1 METTEARKTFDFSRE
16 KVQTITLAELEA
28 TYKENDVYGRPLGG
42 IYHSDLIN
50 GISDMA
56 RRAGLEVELG
66 DLFAVNNLDG
76 KRPGVALLP
85 EVEEKEGERS
95 IRAHLLRRVFATIK
109 ITPTA
114 TAQTTPSAPSQ
125 PPRGE
130 ELKMLRAQKEAQNP
144 AQGVTN
150 LSPSGETEGG
160 CGGWGCLGCPAIAL
174 SYSQHGIQIG
184 IGPNIHICRNQTIL
198 CANQLIANYGYC
210 RIDMDK
216 KELAGPD
223 WWRPTVRGWMEEV
236 AMGVMQREWA
246 EIIQSL
252 DEQLVYESDMQQI
265 FGGLMQL
272 RIQADTSEKSLR
284 TGDVPPLTQ
293 SQINHCMEK
302 VLVKH
307 FGKGGAGMCTK
318 WDILNAMTD
327 TLKPLNNSE
336 GQRVPICD
344 TSRLLP
350 QLARC
355 AEYLL

>member
-1 METTEARKTFDFSRE
+1 METTETRKTFDFSKE

-109 ITPTA
+109 LSARTN
-114 TAQTTPSAPSQ
+114 PSAPSQ

-130 ELKMLRAQKEAQNP
+130 EFKMLRAQKEAQNP
-144 AQGVTN
+144 ALGVTN
-150 LSPSGETEGG
+150 LSPSGEREGG
-160 CGGWGCLGCPAIAL
+160 WDWGCPGCPAIAI

-216 KELAGPD
+216 KELAGAD

-246 EIIQSL
+246 DIIQSL

-272 RIQADTSEKSLR
+272 RIEADTSEKSLR
-284 TGDVPPLTQ
+284 SGVVPPLTQ

>member
-1 METTEARKTFDFSRE
+1 METTETRKTFDFSKE

-50 GISDMA
+50 GISDIA
-56 RRAGLEVELG
+56 RSAGLEVEMG
-66 DLFAVNNLDG
+66 DMFAVNNLDG

-95 IRAHLLRRVFATIK
+95 IRAHLLRRVFAVIRFVSGG
-109 ITPTA
+109 TP
-114 TAQTTPSAPSQ
+114 
-125 PPRGE
+125 
-130 ELKMLRAQKEAQNP
+130 
-144 AQGVTN
+144 
-150 LSPSGETEGG
+150 ETS
-160 CGGWGCLGCPAIAL
+160 CPAIAI

-198 CANQLIANYGYC
+198 CAKQLIANYGYC
-210 RIDMDK
+210 RLDLDK
-216 KELAGPD
+216 KELAGAD
-223 WWRPTVRGWMEEV
+223 WWRPTVEGWIEEV
-236 AMGVMQREWA
+236 AQGAMQAQWA

-272 RIQADTSEKSLR
+272 RIEADTSEKSLR
-284 TGDVPPLTQ
+284 TGEIPPLTQ
-293 SQINHCMEK
+293 SQINHCMEQ

-336 GQRVPICD
+336 GLRVPICD

-355 AEYLL
+355 AEFLL

>member
-1 METTEARKTFDFSRE
+1 METTEARKTFDFSKE
-16 KVQTITLAELEA
+16 KVQTITLPELEA

-50 GISDMA
+50 GISDIA
-56 RRAGLEVELG
+56 RSSGLEVEMG
-66 DLFAVNNLDG
+66 DMFAVNNLDG

-95 IRAHLLRRVFATIK
+95 IRAHLLRRVFAVIRFVSGG
-109 ITPTA
+109 TP
-114 TAQTTPSAPSQ
+114 
-125 PPRGE
+125 
-130 ELKMLRAQKEAQNP
+130 
-144 AQGVTN
+144 
-150 LSPSGETEGG
+150 ETS
-160 CGGWGCLGCPAIAL
+160 CPAIAI

-184 IGPNIHICRNQTIL
+184 IGPNINICRNQTIL
-198 CANQLIANYGYC
+198 CAKQLIANYGYC
-210 RIDMDK
+210 RLDLDK
-216 KELAGPD
+216 KELAGAD
-223 WWRPTVRGWMEEV
+223 WWRPTVEGWIEEV
-236 AMGVMQREWA
+236 AQGAMQAQWA

-272 RIQADTSEKSLR
+272 RIEADTSEKSLR
-284 TGDVPPLTQ
+284 TGEIPPLTQ
-293 SQINHCMEK
+293 SQINHCMEQ

-336 GQRVPICD
+336 GLRVPICD

-355 AEYLL
+355 AEFLL

>member
-1 METTEARKTFDFSRE
+1 MEITETRKTFDFSKE

-56 RRAGLEVELG
+56 RNAGLEVEMG
-66 DLFAVNNLDG
+66 DMFAVNNLDG

-95 IRAHLLRRVFATIK
+95 IRAHLLRRVFAVIRLA
-109 ITPTA
+109 TPN
-114 TAQTTPSAPSQ
+114 
-125 PPRGE
+125 PP
-130 ELKMLRAQKEAQNP
+130 
-144 AQGVTN
+144 T
-150 LSPSGETEGG
+150 S
-160 CGGWGCLGCPAIAL
+160 CPAIAI

-184 IGPNIHICRNQTIL
+184 LGPNIHICRNQTIL
-198 CANQLIANYGYC
+198 CAKQMIANFGYC
-210 RIDMDK
+210 RLEMDK
-216 KELAGPD
+216 KDLAGPD
-223 WWRPTVRGWMEEV
+223 WWRPTVEGWIDEV
-236 AMGVMQREWA
+236 ASGVMQQQWA
-246 EIIQSL
+246 DIIQSL

-284 TGDVPPLTQ
+284 TGEIPPLTQ
-293 SQINHCMEK
+293 SQINHCMER
-302 VLVKH
+302 VLIKH

-327 TLKPLNNSE
+327 TLKPLNDSD
-336 GQRVPICD
+336 GIRVPICD

-350 QLARC
+350 QLAKC
-355 AEYLL
+355 AEYLI

>member
-1 METTEARKTFDFSRE
+1 MATTETRKTFDFSKE
-16 KVQTITLAELEA
+16 KTQNITLAELEA

-50 GISDMA
+50 GISNIA
-56 RRAGLEVELG
+56 REAGLEVEIG
-66 DLFAVNNLDG
+66 DMFAVNNLDG

-95 IRAHLLRRVFATIK
+95 IRAHQLRRVFAVIRFVSGG
-109 ITPTA
+109 TPEK
-114 TAQTTPSAPSQ
+114 S
-125 PPRGE
+125 
-130 ELKMLRAQKEAQNP
+130 
-144 AQGVTN
+144 
-150 LSPSGETEGG
+150 
-160 CGGWGCLGCPAIAL
+160 CPAIAI

-198 CANQLIANYGYC
+198 CAEQMIANFGY
-210 RIDMDK
+210 RRLDLDK

-223 WWRPTVRGWMEEV
+223 WWRPTVEGWIGDV
-236 AMGVMQREWA
+236 VNGVMQQQWA
-246 EIIQSL
+246 DIIQTL
-252 DEQLVYESDMQQI
+252 DEQIVYVSDMQQI

-272 RIQADTSEKSLR
+272 RIQADTAEKSLR
-284 TGDVPPLTQ
+284 TGEIPPLTQ
-293 SQINHCMEK
+293 SQINYCMER

-327 TLKPLNNSE
+327 TLKPLNDSA
-336 GQRVPICD
+336 GMRVPIGD

-350 QLARC
+350 QLAKC
-355 AEYLL
+355 AEYLI

>member
-1 METTEARKTFDFSRE
+1 MESTELRTTFDFSKE

-50 GISDMA
+50 GISNMA
-56 RRAGLEVELG
+56 RNAGLEVEMG
-66 DLFAVNNLDG
+66 DMFAVNNLDG

-95 IRAHLLRRVFATIK
+95 IRAHLLRRVFATIRM
-109 ITPTA
+109 
-114 TAQTTPSAPSQ
+114 APHQ
-125 PPRGE
+125 LPP
-130 ELKMLRAQKEAQNP
+130 
-144 AQGVTN
+144 V
-150 LSPSGETEGG
+150 GG
-160 CGGWGCLGCPAIAL
+160 FCPAIAI

-198 CANQLIANYGYC
+198 CAKQMISNFGYC
-210 RIDMDK
+210 RLEMDK
-216 KELAGPD
+216 KDLAGPD
-223 WWRPTVRGWMEEV
+223 WWRPTVEGWIDEV
-236 AMGVMQREWA
+236 AKGVMQQQWA
-246 EIIQSL
+246 DIIQSL

-284 TGDVPPLTQ
+284 TGEVPPLTQ
-293 SQINHCMEK
+293 SQINHCMER
-302 VLVKH
+302 VLIKH

-327 TLKPLNNSE
+327 TLKPLNDSA
-336 GQRVPICD
+336 GIRVPICD

-350 QLARC
+350 QLAKC
-355 AEYLL
+355 AEFLV

>member
-1 METTEARKTFDFSRE
+1 METTETRTTFDFSKE

-50 GISDMA
+50 GISNMA
-56 RRAGLEVELG
+56 RNARLEVEMG
-66 DLFAVNNLDG
+66 DMFAVNNLDG

-95 IRAHLLRRVFATIK
+95 IRAHLLRRVFATIRM
-109 ITPTA
+109 
-114 TAQTTPSAPSQ
+114 APH
-125 PPRGE
+125 RGE
-130 ELKMLRAQKEAQNP
+130 T
-144 AQGVTN
+144 V
-150 LSPSGETEGG
+150 GG
-160 CGGWGCLGCPAIAL
+160 FCPAIAI
-174 SYSQHGIQIG
+174 SYSQHGIQIS

-198 CANQLIANYGYC
+198 SAKQLIANYGYC
-210 RIDMDK
+210 RLDMDK
-216 KELAGPD
+216 KDLAGPD
-223 WWRPTVRGWMEEV
+223 WWRPTVGGWIDEV
-236 AMGVMQREWA
+236 ARGVMQQQWA
-246 EIIQSL
+246 DIIQSL

-284 TGDVPPLTQ
+284 TGEIPPLTQ
-293 SQINHCMEK
+293 SQINHCMER
-302 VLVKH
+302 VLIKH

-327 TLKPLNNSE
+327 TLKPLNDSD
-336 GQRVPICD
+336 GIRVPICD

-350 QLARC
+350 QLAKC
-355 AEYLL
+355 AEYLI

>member
-1 METTEARKTFDFSRE
+1 METTESRKTFDFSKE
-16 KVQTITLAELEA
+16 KVQTITLPELEA

-50 GISDMA
+50 GISDIA
-56 RRAGLEVELG
+56 RSAGLEVEMG
-66 DLFAVNNLDG
+66 DMFAVNNLDG

-95 IRAHLLRRVFATIK
+95 IRAHLLRRVFAVIRFVSGG
-109 ITPTA
+109 TP
-114 TAQTTPSAPSQ
+114 
-125 PPRGE
+125 
-130 ELKMLRAQKEAQNP
+130 
-144 AQGVTN
+144 
-150 LSPSGETEGG
+150 ETS
-160 CGGWGCLGCPAIAL
+160 CPAIAI

-184 IGPNIHICRNQTIL
+184 IGPNINICRNQTIL
-198 CANQLIANYGYC
+198 CAKQLIANYGYC
-210 RIDMDK
+210 RLDLDK
-216 KELAGPD
+216 KELAGAD
-223 WWRPTVRGWMEEV
+223 WWRPTVEGWIEEV
-236 AMGVMQREWA
+236 AQGAMQAQWA

-272 RIQADTSEKSLR
+272 RIEADTSEKSLR
-284 TGDVPPLTQ
+284 TGEVPPLTQ
-293 SQINHCMEK
+293 SQINHCMEQ

-336 GQRVPICD
+336 GLRVPICD

>member
-1 METTEARKTFDFSRE
+1 MEPTETRKTFDFSKE

-95 IRAHLLRRVFATIK
+95 IRAHLLRRVFATVHLVAGG
-109 ITPTA
+109 TPA
-114 TAQTTPSAPSQ
+114 TSVPSI
-125 PPRGE
+125 
-130 ELKMLRAQKEAQNP
+130 
-144 AQGVTN
+144 
-150 LSPSGETEGG
+150 
-160 CGGWGCLGCPAIAL
+160 AI

-216 KELAGPD
+216 KELAGAD
-223 WWRPTVRGWMEEV
+223 WWRPTVRGWMEEI

-246 EIIQSL
+246 DIIQSL

-272 RIQADTSEKSLR
+272 RIEADTSEKSLR
-284 TGDVPPLTQ
+284 SGVVPPLTQ

>member
-1 METTEARKTFDFSRE
+1 METTELRKTFDFSKE

-109 ITPTA
+109 LSARTN
-114 TAQTTPSAPSQ
+114 PSAPSQ

-130 ELKMLRAQKEAQNP
+130 EFKMLRAQKEAQNP
-144 AQGVTN
+144 ALGVTN

-160 CGGWGCLGCPAIAL
+160 WDWGCPGCPAIAI

-216 KELAGPD
+216 KELAGAD
-223 WWRPTVRGWMEEV
+223 WWRPTVRGWMEEI

-246 EIIQSL
+246 DIIQSL

-272 RIQADTSEKSLR
+272 RIEADTSEKSLR
-284 TGDVPPLTQ
+284 TGEVPPLTQ

-336 GQRVPICD
+336 GLRVPICD

>member
-1 METTEARKTFDFSRE
+1 M
-16 KVQTITLAELEA
+16 
-28 TYKENDVYGRPLGG
+28 
-42 IYHSDLIN
+42 
-50 GISDMA
+50 
-56 RRAGLEVELG
+56 
-66 DLFAVNNLDG
+66 
-76 KRPGVALLP
+76 LP

-95 IRAHLLRRVFATIK
+95 IRAHLLRRVFAVIK
-109 ITPTA
+109 IA
-114 TAQTTPSAPSQ
+114 TAPSQ

-144 AQGVTN
+144 AQEVTN

-160 CGGWGCLGCPAIAL
+160 CGWGWGCLGSPAIAL

-216 KELAGPD
+216 KELAGAD

-246 EIIQSL
+246 DIIQSL

-272 RIQADTSEKSLR
+272 RIEADTSEKSLR
-284 TGDVPPLTQ
+284 SGVVPPLTQ

-355 AEYLL
+355 AEFLI

>member
-1 METTEARKTFDFSRE
+1 METTESRKTFDFSKE
-16 KVQTITLAELEA
+16 KVQTITLPELEA

-50 GISDMA
+50 GISDIA
-56 RRAGLEVELG
+56 RGAGLEVEMG
-66 DLFAVNNLDG
+66 DMFAVNNLDG

-95 IRAHLLRRVFATIK
+95 IRAHLLRRVFATVHL
-109 ITPTA
+109 
-114 TAQTTPSAPSQ
+114 Q
-125 PPRGE
+125 P
-130 ELKMLRAQKEAQNP
+130 
-144 AQGVTN
+144 QGIGSVGIADAHP
-150 LSPSGETEGG
+150 LFCS
-160 CGGWGCLGCPAIAL
+160 AIAI

-198 CANQLIANYGYC
+198 CAKQLIANYGYC
-210 RIDMDK
+210 RLDLDK
-216 KELAGPD
+216 KELAGAD
-223 WWRPTVRGWMEEV
+223 WWRPTVEGWIEEV
-236 AMGVMQREWA
+236 AQGAMQAQWA

-272 RIQADTSEKSLR
+272 RIEADTSEKSLR
-284 TGDVPPLTQ
+284 TGEIPPLTQ
-293 SQINHCMEK
+293 SQINHCMEQ

-336 GQRVPICD
+336 GLRVPICD

>member
-1 METTEARKTFDFSRE
+1 METTETRKTFDFSKE
-16 KVQTITLAELEA
+16 KVQTITLSELEA

-50 GISDMA
+50 GISNMA
-56 RRAGLEVELG
+56 RNAGLKVEIG
-66 DLFAVNNLDG
+66 DMFAVNNLDG

-95 IRAHLLRRVFATIK
+95 IRAHLLRRVFAVIRLAAGKSHTLPKAVYGI
-109 ITPTA
+109 
-114 TAQTTPSAPSQ
+114 S
-125 PPRGE
+125 
-130 ELKMLRAQKEAQNP
+130 
-144 AQGVTN
+144 
-150 LSPSGETEGG
+150 
-160 CGGWGCLGCPAIAL
+160 CPAIAI

-198 CANQLIANYGYC
+198 CAKQMISNFGY
-210 RIDMDK
+210 RRLEMDK
-216 KELAGPD
+216 KDLAGSD
-223 WWRPTVRGWMEEV
+223 WWRPTVEGWIDEV
-236 AMGVMQREWA
+236 AKGVMQQQWA
-246 EIIQSL
+246 DIIQSL

-284 TGDVPPLTQ
+284 TGEIPPLTQ
-293 SQINHCMEK
+293 SQINHCMER
-302 VLVKH
+302 VLIKH

-327 TLKPLNNSE
+327 TLKPLNDSD
-336 GQRVPICD
+336 GIRVPICD

-350 QLARC
+350 QLAKC
-355 AEYLL
+355 AEFLV

>member
-1 METTEARKTFDFSRE
+1 MESTELRTTFDFSKE

-50 GISDMA
+50 GISNMA
-56 RRAGLEVELG
+56 RNAGLEVEMG
-66 DLFAVNNLDG
+66 DMFAVNNLDG

-95 IRAHLLRRVFATIK
+95 IRAHLLRRVFATIRM
-109 ITPTA
+109 
-114 TAQTTPSAPSQ
+114 APH
-125 PPRGE
+125 RGE
-130 ELKMLRAQKEAQNP
+130 T
-144 AQGVTN
+144 V
-150 LSPSGETEGG
+150 GG
-160 CGGWGCLGCPAIAL
+160 FCPAIAI

-198 CANQLIANYGYC
+198 CARQMISNFGFC
-210 RIDMDK
+210 RLEMDK
-216 KELAGPD
+216 KDLAGPD
-223 WWRPTVRGWMEEV
+223 WWRPTVEGWIDEV
-236 AMGVMQREWA
+236 AKGVMQQQWA
-246 EIIQSL
+246 DIIQSL

-284 TGDVPPLTQ
+284 TGEIPPLTQ
-293 SQINHCMEK
+293 SQINHCMER
-302 VLVKH
+302 VLIKH

-318 WDILNAMTD
+318 WYILNAMTD
-327 TLKPLNNSE
+327 TLKPLNDSD
-336 GQRVPICD
+336 GIRVPICD

-350 QLARC
+350 QLAKC
-355 AEYLL
+355 AEFLV

>member
-1 METTEARKTFDFSRE
+1 METTESRKTFDFSKE
-16 KVQTITLAELEA
+16 KTQNITLAELEA

-50 GISDMA
+50 GISNMA
-56 RRAGLEVELG
+56 REAGLEVEIG
-66 DLFAVNNLDG
+66 DMFAVNNLDG

-95 IRAHLLRRVFATIK
+95 IRAHLLRRVFAVIRMAPRHLPPVGGETNR
-109 ITPTA
+109 A
-114 TAQTTPSAPSQ
+114 DNAAVMAEGNFEPSPL
-125 PPRGE
+125 RGE
-130 ELKMLRAQKEAQNP
+130 MV
-144 AQGVTN
+144 GG
-150 LSPSGETEGG
+150 LS
-160 CGGWGCLGCPAIAL
+160 CPAIAM

-216 KELAGPD
+216 KELAGAD
-223 WWRPTVRGWMEEV
+223 WWRPTVRGWMEEI

-246 EIIQSL
+246 DIIQSL

-272 RIQADTSEKSLR
+272 RIEADTSEKSLR
-284 TGDVPPLTQ
+284 SGVVPPLTQ

-350 QLARC
+350 RLARC
-355 AEYLL
+355 AEFLI

>member
-1 METTEARKTFDFSRE
+1 MNTMETKTTFDFSKE

-50 GISDMA
+50 GISNMA
-56 RRAGLEVELG
+56 RNAGLEVEMG
-66 DLFAVNNLDG
+66 DMFAVNNLDG

-95 IRAHLLRRVFATIK
+95 IRAHLLRRVFAVI
-109 ITPTA
+109 
-114 TAQTTPSAPSQ
+114 
-125 PPRGE
+125 R
-130 ELKMLRAQKEAQNP
+130 
-144 AQGVTN
+144 
-150 LSPSGETEGG
+150 LSPSGVSHRLPKAAHGIF
-160 CGGWGCLGCPAIAL
+160 CPSIAI

-198 CANQLIANYGYC
+198 CAKQMIANFGY
-210 RIDMDK
+210 RRLEMDK
-216 KELAGPD
+216 KDLAGPD
-223 WWRPTVRGWMEEV
+223 WWRPTVEGWIDE
-236 AMGVMQREWA
+236 AAKGVMQQQWA
-246 EIIQSL
+246 DIIQSL

-284 TGDVPPLTQ
+284 TGEIPPLTQ
-293 SQINHCMEK
+293 SQINHCMER
-302 VLVKH
+302 VLIKH

-327 TLKPLNNSE
+327 TLKPLNDSA
-336 GQRVPICD
+336 GIRVPICD

-350 QLARC
+350 QLAKC
-355 AEYLL
+355 AEFLI

>member
-1 METTEARKTFDFSRE
+1 MESTELRTTFDFSKE

-50 GISDMA
+50 GISNMA
-56 RRAGLEVELG
+56 RNAGVEVEMG
-66 DLFAVNNLDG
+66 DMFAVNNLDG

-95 IRAHLLRRVFATIK
+95 IRAHLLRRVFATIRM
-109 ITPTA
+109 
-114 TAQTTPSAPSQ
+114 APHQ
-125 PPRGE
+125 LPP
-130 ELKMLRAQKEAQNP
+130 
-144 AQGVTN
+144 V
-150 LSPSGETEGG
+150 GG
-160 CGGWGCLGCPAIAL
+160 FCPAIAI

-198 CANQLIANYGYC
+198 CAKQMIANFGYC
-210 RIDMDK
+210 RLEMDK
-216 KELAGPD
+216 KDLAGPD
-223 WWRPTVRGWMEEV
+223 WWRPTVEGWIDEV
-236 AMGVMQREWA
+236 AKGVMQQQWA
-246 EIIQSL
+246 DIIQSL

-284 TGDVPPLTQ
+284 TGEVPPLTQ
-293 SQINHCMEK
+293 SQINHCMER
-302 VLVKH
+302 VLIKH

-327 TLKPLNNSE
+327 TLKPLNDSD
-336 GQRVPICD
+336 GIRVPICD

-350 QLARC
+350 QLAKC
-355 AEYLL
+355 AEYLN

>member
-1 METTEARKTFDFSRE
+1 METTEFRKTFDFSKE

-50 GISDMA
+50 GISNMA
-56 RRAGLEVELG
+56 RNAGLEVEMG
-66 DLFAVNNLDG
+66 DMFAVNNLDG

-95 IRAHLLRRVFATIK
+95 IRAHLLRRVFATIRM
-109 ITPTA
+109 
-114 TAQTTPSAPSQ
+114 APH
-125 PPRGE
+125 RW
-130 ELKMLRAQKEAQNP
+130 
-144 AQGVTN
+144 
-150 LSPSGETEGG
+150 ETVGG
-160 CGGWGCLGCPAIAL
+160 FCPAIAI

-198 CANQLIANYGYC
+198 CAKQMIANFGY
-210 RIDMDK
+210 RRLEMDK
-216 KELAGPD
+216 KDLAGPD
-223 WWRPTVRGWMEEV
+223 WWRPTVEGWIDEV
-236 AMGVMQREWA
+236 ASGVMQQQWA
-246 EIIQSL
+246 DIIQSL

-284 TGDVPPLTQ
+284 TGEIPPLTQ
-293 SQINHCMEK
+293 SQINHCMER
-302 VLVKH
+302 VLIKH

-327 TLKPLNNSE
+327 TLKPLNDSD
-336 GQRVPICD
+336 GIRVPICD

-350 QLARC
+350 QLAKC
-355 AEYLL
+355 AEYLN

>member
-1 METTEARKTFDFSRE
+1 MESTELRTTFDFSKE

-50 GISDMA
+50 GISNMA
-56 RRAGLEVELG
+56 RNAGLEVEMG
-66 DLFAVNNLDG
+66 DMFAVNNLDG

-95 IRAHLLRRVFATIK
+95 IRAHLLRRVFATIRM
-109 ITPTA
+109 
-114 TAQTTPSAPSQ
+114 APH
-125 PPRGE
+125 RGE
-130 ELKMLRAQKEAQNP
+130 T
-144 AQGVTN
+144 V
-150 LSPSGETEGG
+150 GG
-160 CGGWGCLGCPAIAL
+160 FCPAIAI

-198 CANQLIANYGYC
+198 CAKQMISNFGYC
-210 RIDMDK
+210 RLEMDK
-216 KELAGPD
+216 KDLAGAD
-223 WWRPTVRGWMEEV
+223 WWRPTVEGWIDEV
-236 AMGVMQREWA
+236 AKGVMQQQWA
-246 EIIQSL
+246 DIIQSL

-284 TGDVPPLTQ
+284 TGEVPPLTQ
-293 SQINHCMEK
+293 SQINHCMER
-302 VLVKH
+302 VLIKH

-327 TLKPLNNSE
+327 TLKPLNDSA
-336 GQRVPICD
+336 GIRVPICD

-350 QLARC
+350 QLAKC
-355 AEYLL
+355 AEFLV

>member
-1 METTEARKTFDFSRE
+1 METTEARKTFDFSKE
-16 KVQTITLAELEA
+16 KVQTITLPELEA

-50 GISDMA
+50 GISDIA
-56 RRAGLEVELG
+56 RGAGLEVEMG
-66 DLFAVNNLDG
+66 DMFAVNNLDG

-95 IRAHLLRRVFATIK
+95 IRAHLLRRVFATIRM
-109 ITPTA
+109 TA
-114 TAQTTPSAPSQ
+114 PPAPH
-125 PPRGE
+125 RGA
-130 ELKMLRAQKEAQNP
+130 L
-144 AQGVTN
+144 V
-150 LSPSGETEGG
+150 GG
-160 CGGWGCLGCPAIAL
+160 RVFSVAIAV

-198 CANQLIANYGYC
+198 CAKQLIANYGYC
-210 RIDMDK
+210 RLDLDK
-216 KELAGPD
+216 KELAGAD
-223 WWRPTVRGWMEEV
+223 WWRPTVEGWVEEV
-236 AMGVMQREWA
+236 AQGTMQVQWA

-272 RIQADTSEKSLR
+272 RIEADTSEKSLR
-284 TGDVPPLTQ
+284 TGEVPPLTQ
-293 SQINHCMEK
+293 SQINHCMEQ

-336 GQRVPICD
+336 GMRVPICD

>member
-1 METTEARKTFDFSRE
+1 
-16 KVQTITLAELEA
+16 
-28 TYKENDVYGRPLGG
+28 
-42 IYHSDLIN
+42 
-50 GISDMA
+50 
-56 RRAGLEVELG
+56 
-66 DLFAVNNLDG
+66 
-76 KRPGVALLP
+76 
-85 EVEEKEGERS
+85 
-95 IRAHLLRRVFATIK
+95 
-109 ITPTA
+109 
-114 TAQTTPSAPSQ
+114 
-125 PPRGE
+125 
-130 ELKMLRAQKEAQNP
+130 MLRAQKEAQNP

-160 CGGWGCLGCPAIAL
+160 CPAIAI

-272 RIQADTSEKSLR
+272 RIEADTSEKSLR
-284 TGDVPPLTQ
+284 TGVVPPLTQ

-302 VLVKH
+302 VLIKH

>member
-1 METTEARKTFDFSRE
+1 METTESRKTFDFSKE
-16 KVQTITLAELEA
+16 KVQTITLPELEA

-50 GISDMA
+50 GISDIA
-56 RRAGLEVELG
+56 RSAGLEVEMG
-66 DLFAVNNLDG
+66 DMFAVNNLDG

-95 IRAHLLRRVFATIK
+95 IRAHLLRRVFAVIRFVSGG
-109 ITPTA
+109 TP
-114 TAQTTPSAPSQ
+114 
-125 PPRGE
+125 
-130 ELKMLRAQKEAQNP
+130 
-144 AQGVTN
+144 
-150 LSPSGETEGG
+150 ETS
-160 CGGWGCLGCPAIAL
+160 CPAIAI

-184 IGPNIHICRNQTIL
+184 IGPNINICRNQTIL
-198 CANQLIANYGYC
+198 CAKQLIANYGYC
-210 RIDMDK
+210 RLDLDK
-216 KELAGPD
+216 KELAGAD
-223 WWRPTVRGWMEEV
+223 WWRPTVEGWIEEV
-236 AMGVMQREWA
+236 AQGAMQAQWA

-272 RIQADTSEKSLR
+272 RIEADTSEKSLR
-284 TGDVPPLTQ
+284 TGEIPPLTQ
-293 SQINHCMEK
+293 SQINHCMEQ

-336 GQRVPICD
+336 GLRVPICD

>member
-1 METTEARKTFDFSRE
+1 MESTELRTTFDFSKE

-50 GISDMA
+50 GISNMA
-56 RRAGLEVELG
+56 RNAGLEVEMG
-66 DLFAVNNLDG
+66 DMFAVNNLDG

-95 IRAHLLRRVFATIK
+95 IRAHLLRRVFATIRM
-109 ITPTA
+109 
-114 TAQTTPSAPSQ
+114 APHQ
-125 PPRGE
+125 LPP
-130 ELKMLRAQKEAQNP
+130 
-144 AQGVTN
+144 V
-150 LSPSGETEGG
+150 GG
-160 CGGWGCLGCPAIAL
+160 FCPAIAI

-198 CANQLIANYGYC
+198 CAKQMISNFGYC
-210 RIDMDK
+210 RLEMDK
-216 KELAGPD
+216 KDLAGPD
-223 WWRPTVRGWMEEV
+223 WWRPTVEGWIDEV
-236 AMGVMQREWA
+236 AKGVMQQQWA
-246 EIIQSL
+246 DIIQSL

-284 TGDVPPLTQ
+284 TGEVPPLTQ
-293 SQINHCMEK
+293 SQINHCMER
-302 VLVKH
+302 VLIKH

-327 TLKPLNNSE
+327 TLKPLNDSD
-336 GQRVPICD
+336 GIRVPICD

-350 QLARC
+350 QLAKC
-355 AEYLL
+355 AEYLN

>member
-1 METTEARKTFDFSRE
+1 MESTELRTTFDFSKE

-56 RRAGLEVELG
+56 RNAGLEVEMG
-66 DLFAVNNLDG
+66 DMFAVNNLDG

-95 IRAHLLRRVFATIK
+95 IRAHLLRRVFATIRM
-109 ITPTA
+109 
-114 TAQTTPSAPSQ
+114 APHQ
-125 PPRGE
+125 LPP
-130 ELKMLRAQKEAQNP
+130 
-144 AQGVTN
+144 V
-150 LSPSGETEGG
+150 GG
-160 CGGWGCLGCPAIAL
+160 FCPAIAI

-198 CANQLIANYGYC
+198 CARQMISNFGY
-210 RIDMDK
+210 RRLEMDK
-216 KELAGPD
+216 KDLAGPD
-223 WWRPTVRGWMEEV
+223 WWRPTVEGWIDEV
-236 AMGVMQREWA
+236 ANGVMQQQWA
-246 EIIQSL
+246 DIIQSL

-284 TGDVPPLTQ
+284 TGEIPPLTQ
-293 SQINHCMEK
+293 SQINHCMER
-302 VLVKH
+302 VLIKH

-327 TLKPLNNSE
+327 TLKPLNDSD
-336 GQRVPICD
+336 GIRVPICD

-350 QLARC
+350 QLAKC
-355 AEYLL
+355 AEYLN

>member
-1 METTEARKTFDFSRE
+1 METTEARKTLDFSKE

-50 GISDMA
+50 GISNMA
-56 RRAGLEVELG
+56 RNAGLEVEMG
-66 DLFAVNNLDG
+66 DMFAVNNLDG

-95 IRAHLLRRVFATIK
+95 IRAHLLRRVFATVRLLPHS
-109 ITPTA
+109 TGSVGVSPA
-114 TAQTTPSAPSQ
+114 TSV
-125 PPRGE
+125 E
-130 ELKMLRAQKEAQNP
+130 NNQND
-144 AQGVTN
+144 GFC
-150 LSPSGETEGG
+150 S
-160 CGGWGCLGCPAIAL
+160 AIAI

-198 CANQLIANYGYC
+198 SAKQLIANYGYC
-210 RIDMDK
+210 RLDMDK
-216 KELAGPD
+216 KDLAGPD
-223 WWRPTVRGWMEEV
+223 WWRPTVEGWIDEV
-236 AMGVMQREWA
+236 ASGVMQKQWVD
-246 EIIQSL
+246 IIQML
-252 DEQLVYESDMQQI
+252 DEQLLYRQDMQQI

-272 RIQADTSEKSLR
+272 RIEADTPDKTLR
-284 TGDVPPLTQ
+284 TGEVPPLTQ
-293 SQINHCMEK
+293 SQINHCMER
-302 VLVKH
+302 VLIKH

-327 TLKPLNNSE
+327 TLKPLNDSD
-336 GQRVPICD
+336 GMRVPICD

-355 AEYLL
+355 VEFLL

>member
-1 METTEARKTFDFSRE
+1 MEPTETRKTFDFSKE

-95 IRAHLLRRVFATIK
+95 IRAHLLRRVFATVHLVAGG
-109 ITPTA
+109 TPA
-114 TAQTTPSAPSQ
+114 TSVPSI
-125 PPRGE
+125 
-130 ELKMLRAQKEAQNP
+130 
-144 AQGVTN
+144 
-150 LSPSGETEGG
+150 
-160 CGGWGCLGCPAIAL
+160 AI

-216 KELAGPD
+216 KELAGAD
-223 WWRPTVRGWMEEV
+223 WWRPTVRGWMEEI

-272 RIQADTSEKSLR
+272 RIEADTSEKSLR
-284 TGDVPPLTQ
+284 TGEVPPLTQ

-336 GQRVPICD
+336 GLRVPICD

>member
-1 METTEARKTFDFSRE
+1 MESTELRTTFDFSKE

-50 GISDMA
+50 GISNMA
-56 RRAGLEVELG
+56 RNAGLEVEMG
-66 DLFAVNNLDG
+66 DMFAVNNLDG

-95 IRAHLLRRVFATIK
+95 IRAHLLRRVFATIRM
-109 ITPTA
+109 
-114 TAQTTPSAPSQ
+114 APH
-125 PPRGE
+125 RGE
-130 ELKMLRAQKEAQNP
+130 T
-144 AQGVTN
+144 V
-150 LSPSGETEGG
+150 GG
-160 CGGWGCLGCPAIAL
+160 FCPAIAI

-198 CANQLIANYGYC
+198 CARQMISNFGFC
-210 RIDMDK
+210 RLEMDK
-216 KELAGPD
+216 KDLAGPD
-223 WWRPTVRGWMEEV
+223 WWRPTVEGWIDEV
-236 AMGVMQREWA
+236 AKGVMQQQWA
-246 EIIQSL
+246 DIIQSL

-284 TGDVPPLTQ
+284 TGEVPPLTQ
-293 SQINHCMEK
+293 SQINHCMER
-302 VLVKH
+302 VLIKH

-327 TLKPLNNSE
+327 TLKPLNDSD
-336 GQRVPICD
+336 GIRVPICD

-350 QLARC
+350 QLAKC
-355 AEYLL
+355 AEFLI

>member
-1 METTEARKTFDFSRE
+1 MESTELRTTFDFSKE

-50 GISDMA
+50 GISNMA
-56 RRAGLEVELG
+56 RNAGLEVEMG
-66 DLFAVNNLDG
+66 DMFAVNNLDG

-95 IRAHLLRRVFATIK
+95 IRAHLLRRVFATIRMV
-109 ITPTA
+109 PH
-114 TAQTTPSAPSQ
+114 QL
-125 PPRGE
+125 PP
-130 ELKMLRAQKEAQNP
+130 
-144 AQGVTN
+144 V
-150 LSPSGETEGG
+150 GG
-160 CGGWGCLGCPAIAL
+160 FCPAIAI

-198 CANQLIANYGYC
+198 CAKQMISNFGY
-210 RIDMDK
+210 RRLEMDK
-216 KELAGPD
+216 KDLAGPD
-223 WWRPTVRGWMEEV
+223 WWRPTVEGWIDEV
-236 AMGVMQREWA
+236 ASGVMQQQWA
-246 EIIQSL
+246 DIIQSL

-284 TGDVPPLTQ
+284 TGEVPPLTQ
-293 SQINHCMEK
+293 SQINHCMER
-302 VLVKH
+302 VLIKH

-327 TLKPLNNSE
+327 TLKPLNDSA
-336 GQRVPICD
+336 GMRVPGCD

-350 QLARC
+350 QLAKC
-355 AEYLL
+355 AEFLI

>member
-1 METTEARKTFDFSRE
+1 MESTELRKTFDFSKD

-50 GISDMA
+50 GISNMA
-56 RRAGLEVELG
+56 RNAGLEVEMG
-66 DLFAVNNLDG
+66 DMFAVNNLDG

-95 IRAHLLRRVFATIK
+95 IRAHLLRRVFATIRM
-109 ITPTA
+109 
-114 TAQTTPSAPSQ
+114 APH
-125 PPRGE
+125 RGE
-130 ELKMLRAQKEAQNP
+130 T
-144 AQGVTN
+144 V
-150 LSPSGETEGG
+150 GG
-160 CGGWGCLGCPAIAL
+160 FCPAIAI

-198 CANQLIANYGYC
+198 CAKQMISNFGY
-210 RIDMDK
+210 RRLEMDK
-216 KELAGPD
+216 KDLAGPD
-223 WWRPTVRGWMEEV
+223 WWRPTVEGWIDEV
-236 AMGVMQREWA
+236 ASGVMQQQWA
-246 EIIQSL
+246 DIIQSL

-284 TGDVPPLTQ
+284 TGEIPPLTQ
-293 SQINHCMEK
+293 SQINHCMER
-302 VLVKH
+302 VLIKH

-327 TLKPLNNSE
+327 TLKPLNDSA
-336 GQRVPICD
+336 GMRVPICD

-350 QLARC
+350 QLAKC
-355 AEYLL
+355 AEFLI

>member
-1 METTEARKTFDFSRE
+1 METTESRKTFDFSKE
-16 KVQTITLAELEA
+16 KVQTITLPELEA

-50 GISDMA
+50 GISDIA
-56 RRAGLEVELG
+56 RSAGLEVEMG
-66 DLFAVNNLDG
+66 DMFAVNNLDG

-85 EVEEKEGERS
+85 EVEEKEGARS
-95 IRAHLLRRVFATIK
+95 IRAHLLRRVFAVIRFVSGG
-109 ITPTA
+109 TP
-114 TAQTTPSAPSQ
+114 
-125 PPRGE
+125 
-130 ELKMLRAQKEAQNP
+130 
-144 AQGVTN
+144 
-150 LSPSGETEGG
+150 ETS
-160 CGGWGCLGCPAIAL
+160 CPAIAI

-184 IGPNIHICRNQTIL
+184 IGPNIRICRNQTIL
-198 CANQLIANYGYC
+198 CAKQLIANYGYC
-210 RIDMDK
+210 RLDLDK
-216 KELAGPD
+216 KELAGAD
-223 WWRPTVRGWMEEV
+223 WWRPTVEGWIEEV
-236 AMGVMQREWA
+236 AQGAMQAQWA

-272 RIQADTSEKSLR
+272 RIEADTSEKSLR
-284 TGDVPPLTQ
+284 TGEIPPLTQ
-293 SQINHCMEK
+293 SQINHCMEQ

-336 GQRVPICD
+336 GLRVPICD

>member
-1 METTEARKTFDFSRE
+1 MEPTETRKTFDFSKE

-95 IRAHLLRRVFATIK
+95 IRAHLLRRVFAVIRL
-109 ITPTA
+109 TA
-114 TAQTTPSAPSQ
+114 GGIHKLPKSF
-125 PPRGE
+125 
-130 ELKMLRAQKEAQNP
+130 
-144 AQGVTN
+144 V
-150 LSPSGETEGG
+150 ETS
-160 CGGWGCLGCPAIAL
+160 CPAIAI

-223 WWRPTVRGWMEEV
+223 WWRPTERGWMEEV
-236 AMGVMQREWA
+236 AMGVMQREGA

-272 RIQADTSEKSLR
+272 RIEADTSEKSLR
-284 TGDVPPLTQ
+284 TGEIPPLTQ

-336 GQRVPICD
+336 GLRVPICD

>member
-1 METTEARKTFDFSRE
+1 METSETRKTLDFSKE
-16 KVQTITLAELEA
+16 KTQNITLAELEA

-56 RRAGLEVELG
+56 REAGLEVEMG
-66 DLFAVNNLDG
+66 DMFAVNNLDG

-95 IRAHLLRRVFATIK
+95 IRAHLLRRVFAVIRL
-109 ITPTA
+109 A
-114 TAQTTPSAPSQ
+114 A
-125 PPRGE
+125 
-130 ELKMLRAQKEAQNP
+130 
-144 AQGVTN
+144 
-150 LSPSGETEGG
+150 SGETERGF
-160 CGGWGCLGCPAIAL
+160 CSAIAI

-198 CANQLIANYGYC
+198 SAQQLIANYGYC
-210 RIDMDK
+210 RLDMDK
-216 KELAGPD
+216 KELAGAD
-223 WWRPTVRGWMEEV
+223 WWRPTVEGWITDV
-236 AMGVMQREWA
+236 SNGVMQTQWA
-246 EIIQSL
+246 DIIQSL
-252 DEQLVYESDMQQI
+252 DEQLLYRQDMQQI

-272 RIQADTSEKSLR
+272 RIEADTTEKTLR
-284 TGDVPPLTQ
+284 TGEVPPLTQ
-293 SQINHCMEK
+293 SQINHCMER
-302 VLVKH
+302 VLIKH

-327 TLKPLNNSE
+327 TLKPLNDSD
-336 GQRVPICD
+336 GRRVPGCD

-355 AEYLL
+355 VEFLL